1 MRIATGLTIFLT
13 LAVTSASAH
22 EAFIVQLTGKV
33 ASAEQTASSSSKA
46 ALSAATLAS
55 PLQLPSIKLSTQ
67 TAPLTASNASF
78 VMQSGTGNLAAV
90 VQTGAGNFSSVI
102 QHGTGNQAIVTQRQ
116 GVH

>member
-13 LAVTSASAH
+13 MTAASASAH

-33 ASAEQTASSSSKA
+33 ASAEQTTGASSKT

-55 PLQLPSIKLSTQ
+55 PLQLSSIKPSAQ

-102 QHGTGNQAIVTQRQ
+102 QHGAGNQAMVTQRQ